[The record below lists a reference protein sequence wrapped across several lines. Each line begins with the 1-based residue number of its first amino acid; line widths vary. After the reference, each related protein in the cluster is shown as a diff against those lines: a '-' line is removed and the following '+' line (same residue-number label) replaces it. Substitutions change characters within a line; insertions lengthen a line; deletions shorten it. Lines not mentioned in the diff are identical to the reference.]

1 MGRSDDPFWNEV
13 EDMNDGSMKCKFCG
27 RLFVNGTSISRIK
40 WHLSGER
47 GHGVG
52 ICGQV
57 PEEVQEAAFLAMHVG
72 NKRHKS
78 IASSSNVDTCP
89 QEQDNAVLGN
99 LAQGVGPERI
109 HSRLEAANGMENT
122 GEGSFQHV
130 DRSVSPWRLG
140 VDAHEN
146 KGEATQRTDL
156 ADQFADSTWVQI
168 HSALSKA
175 QKLNEISTYLM
186 QEDEDVERLHDAFET
201 VPRTEQVQH
210 LERGSSCE
218 RPSINQV
225 DKPRGDKSI
234 ASSSNVNDYA
244 ISTGLLEQNKA
255 VLDNLAGDAGRIQA
269 PDVTGQSIERSLDEI
284 CNLSTEDDIDNG
296 TRGAVQ
302 PGAGASSFGGLTWN
316 IDEIKGDALPTTKL
330 VGHEFEDHKR
340 IIRRWLM
347 NDEVSR
353 IGIYGMGGVGKTT
366 LVTHIYNQLLERPD
380 TFCHVY
386 WITVSQDTSISRL
399 QNSIARCIG
408 LDLSNEDEE
417 LHIAVKLSKEL
428 MKKQKWVLILDDLWK
443 AFELHKLGVPIQV
456 KGCKLILTTRSKKV
470 CEQMDTQHIIKV
482 KPVSEEEAWTLFI
495 ERLGHVIAFS
505 PEVEQIAKSITKECD
520 GLPLGIITMAG
531 TMKGVDDIHE
541 WRNALEDLRQ
551 SRVRQDGMEEEV
563 FRILRFSY
571 THLKDSALQQCLLYC
586 ALFPEGYAICRKDL
600 VGYLIDEGVIKG
612 LNSRVAEFDKGY
624 SMLNSLENVCLL
636 ERIDGDTV
644 KMHDLIRDMAI
655 QIQQENSPGMF
666 RAGVQLKELPDI
678 DEWTENLTR
687 VSLMQNQIDEIPSSH
702 SPRCPNQLENYC

>member
-1 MGRSDDPFWNEV
+1 MGRSDDPFWKEV

-27 RLFVNGTSISRIK
+27 HLYANGTSISRIK

-47 GHGVG
+47 GHNVV

-78 IASSSNVDTCP
+78 IAGSSNVDISTCP

-99 LAQGVGPERI
+99 LAQGVGRERI
-109 HSRLEAANGMENT
+109 HSRLEAASGMEYT
-122 GEGSFQHV
+122 GEGSFQNV
-130 DRSVSPWRLG
+130 DRSVSPWRLR

-146 KGEATQRTDL
+146 RGEATPGTGL
-156 ADQFADSTWVQI
+156 VDQFADGTRAQI
-168 HSALSKA
+168 HSALSKE
-175 QKLNEISTYLM
+175 QNLNAISPRLM
-186 QEDEDVERLHDAFET
+186 LEEEDVERLHDGFET
-201 VPRTEQVQH
+201 IPRTEQMQH
-210 LERGSSCE
+210 LERGISCE
-218 RPSINQV
+218 RPSINQA
-225 DKPRGDKSI
+225 DKPRGDKRI

-284 CNLSTEDDIDNG
+284 CNLSTEDDKDNG
-296 TRGAVQ
+296 TRGVVQ

-340 IIRRWLM
+340 TIWRWLM

-417 LHIAVKLSKEL
+417 LHRAVKLSKEL

-505 PEVEQIAKSITKECD
+505 PEVEQTAKSITKECD

-541 WRNALEDLRQ
+541 GYIVKIPFDVKNIIVTKTLT
-551 SRVRQDGMEEEV
+551 SRKNTQ
-563 FRILRFSY
+563 
-571 THLKDSALQQCLLYC
+571 
-586 ALFPEGYAICRKDL
+586 
-600 VGYLIDEGVIKG
+600 
-612 LNSRVAEFDKGY
+612 
-624 SMLNSLENVCLL
+624 
-636 ERIDGDTV
+636 
-644 KMHDLIRDMAI
+644 
-655 QIQQENSPGMF
+655 QIQLN
-666 RAGVQLKELPDI
+666 
-678 DEWTENLTR
+678 
-687 VSLMQNQIDEIPSSH
+687 
-702 SPRCPNQLENYC
+702 